1 MSARIG
7 RVAVGMAAS
16 ACAVLTASLILPPP
30 RPWIVWNASAS
41 APLGA
46 YRIRGDVPIVVGD
59 YAAIAPSAPLGAY
72 LAKRRYLPMGLP
84 LIKRVAAL
92 GGARVCRRG
101 GVVSVDGKAMAHAAM
116 RDRAGRAL
124 PVWSGC
130 RRLHADEIF
139 VLNAAPASFD
149 SRYFGPLHRRD
160 LLGRAD
166 PLLTRGAPLA
176 PLRWRGLRSEPAVP
190 LQTKG

>member
-7 RVAVGMAAS
+7 RVAVAVAAS
-16 ACAVLTASLILPPP
+16 ACTVLIASLILPAP
-30 RPWIVWNASAS
+30 RPLVVWNASAS

-46 YRIRGDVPIVVGD
+46 YRIRAGVSIAVGD
-59 YAAIAPSAPLGAY
+59 HVAIAPPAQLAAY
-72 LAKRRYLPMGLP
+72 LAQRRYLPMGVP

-101 GVVSVDGKAMAHAAM
+101 GMVSVDGRAVARAAM

-130 RRLHADEIF
+130 RRLQAGEIF
-139 VLNAAPASFD
+139 VVNAAPASFD
-149 SRYFGPLHRRD
+149 SRYFGPLRRSD

-166 PLLTRGAPLA
+166 PLLTRDAPSA

-190 LQTKG
+190 PQTKG